1 MDAHQ
6 IPLSEV
12 IAALSSALDITE
24 GQPEGHAVRSCLIGM
39 RVASEIGLGAEER
52 SHLFYALL
60 LKDLGCSSNAAR
72 TCALFGADELE
83 VKRSWKTTDWSS
95 SWESFLHVARNV
107 EPDGS
112 PLARARRVLSFARA
126 GPVGT
131 ELVQTRC
138 ERGADIAR
146 MLELAEPTA
155 AAIRALDEHWD
166 GSGLP
171 DGLRGDAIPLLARIA
186 SLAQTTDVF
195 LTAYGEG
202 AALAMARERA
212 GRWFDPELVRALEST
227 RGDAEFWARLHA
239 PDLRAEVAAVEPADR
254 ALLADEPRL
263 DRIAHAFARVI
274 DAKSPYTFQHSEGVA
289 TYAVATAR
297 VLGFD
302 ETALR
307 ELNRAALLHDIGK
320 LGVSNRILDK
330 PAKLT
335 ASEMAVVR
343 RHPEYT
349 ERILARV
356 ARFRDLATV
365 AGAHHERMD
374 GGGYHRG
381 IPSRTLPLAARVL
394 AVADVCEAISAE
406 RPYRAALPMDEV
418 LRIMRGQVGPGLC
431 PESFAALEAALPG
444 LGAMPAKSPVAAP
457 SGRQA

>member
-1 MDAHQ
+1 MEDSHE

-12 IAALSSALDITE
+12 ISALSYALDITE

-39 RVASEIGLGAEER
+39 RVAHEIGLDAEGR

-72 TCALFGADELE
+72 TCALFGADDLE
-83 VKRSWKTTDWSS
+83 VKRSWKTTEWSS
-95 SWESFLHVARNV
+95 GWESFLHVARNA
-107 EPDGS
+107 EAGGS
-112 PLARARRVLSFARA
+112 PLARARRVLSFAFA
-126 GPVGT
+126 GEAGT

-166 GSGLP
+166 GGGKP
-171 DGLRGDAIPLLARIA
+171 DGLRGGAIPLLARIA

-195 LTAYGEG
+195 FTAYGRE
-202 AALAMARERA
+202 AALAVARERA
-212 GRWFDPELVRALEST
+212 GRWFDPELVRALDST
-227 RGDAEFWARLHA
+227 RTDGPFWELLHE
-239 PDLRAEVAAVEPADR
+239 PDLRAAVAAVEPADR
-254 ALLADEPRL
+254 ALVADDGRL
-263 DRIAHAFARVI
+263 DLIAAAFARVI
-274 DAKSPYTFQHSEGVA
+274 DAKSPYTYHHSEGVA
-289 TYAVATAR
+289 EYAGATAR
-297 VLGFD
+297 VLGFGGG
-302 ETALR
+302 ELR

-330 PAKLT
+330 PGRLT
-335 ASEMAVVR
+335 EAEMEVVR

-356 ARFRDLATV
+356 TRFRHLAEV

-381 IPSRTLPLAARVL
+381 VPAGTLPASARIL
-394 AVADVCEAISAE
+394 AVADVCEALSAE
-406 RPYRAALPMDEV
+406 RPYRPGLPRERV
-418 LRIMRGQVGPGLC
+418 LEIMRGMVGPALC
-431 PESFAALEAALPG
+431 PESFAALEE
-444 LGAMPAKSPVAAP
+444 AMGKS
-457 SGRQA
+457 

>member
-1 MDAHQ
+1 MMADETHD

-12 IAALSSALDITE
+12 ISALSYALDITE

-39 RVASEIGLGAEER
+39 RVAEEIGLGADDR

-72 TCALFGADELE
+72 TCALFGADDLE

-95 SWESFLHVARNV
+95 GWESFLHVARNA
-107 EPDGS
+107 EAGGS
-112 PLARARRVLSFARA
+112 PLARARRVLSFAFA
-126 GPVGT
+126 GEVGT

-166 GSGLP
+166 GGGKP

-195 LTAYGEG
+195 FTAYGRD
-202 AALAMARERA
+202 AALGTARARA
-212 GRWFDPELVRALEST
+212 GRWFDPELVRALETT
-227 RGDAEFWARLHA
+227 RADGAFWELLHE
-239 PDLRAEVAAVEPADR
+239 PDLRAAVAAVEPADR
-254 ALLADEPRL
+254 ALVADDDRL
-263 DRIAHAFARVI
+263 DRIAEGFARVI
-274 DAKSPYTFQHSEGVA
+274 DAKSPYTFHHSEGVA
-289 TYAVATAR
+289 EYAAAAGR
-297 VLGFD
+297 VLGWD
-302 ETALR
+302 ARELR

-330 PAKLT
+330 PGRLT
-335 ASEMAVVR
+335 EAEMEVVR

-356 ARFRDLATV
+356 ARFRHLAAV

-374 GGGYHRG
+374 GNGYHRG
-381 IPSRTLPLAARVL
+381 VPAGGLPAAARVL
-394 AVADVCEAISAE
+394 AVADVCEALSAE
-406 RPYRAALPMDEV
+406 RPYRAALPPDRV
-418 LRIMRGQVGPGLC
+418 LEIMRGMVGPGLC
-431 PESFAALEAALPG
+431 PESFAALEASMLA
-444 LGAMPAKSPVAAP
+444 
-457 SGRQA
+457 